1 MISPLCLPQTVEAFE
16 VMLLAILSAVLKCEW
31 GLSTYQE
38 AAITSVRCGAVQPC
52 IQ

>member
-38 AAITSVRCGAVQPC
+38 AAITSVRYGAVQPC